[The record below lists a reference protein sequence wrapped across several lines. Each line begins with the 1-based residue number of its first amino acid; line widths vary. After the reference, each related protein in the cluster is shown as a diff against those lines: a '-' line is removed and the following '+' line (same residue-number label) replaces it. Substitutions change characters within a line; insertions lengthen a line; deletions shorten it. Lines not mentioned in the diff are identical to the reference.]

1 MVIQILVIL
10 MVKQSDIKDICL
22 SINDSIKYTF
32 RMVTKI
38 ARPAPIIHIH
48 PKSKITF
55 HKRFDFAENLQII
68 TACLEKLCH

>member
-1 MVIQILVIL
+1 ML
-10 MVKQSDIKDICL
+10 MVRDIKDICL

-38 ARPAPIIHIH
+38 ARPASIIHIH

-55 HKRFDFAENLQII
+55 HKRSHFAENVQIA